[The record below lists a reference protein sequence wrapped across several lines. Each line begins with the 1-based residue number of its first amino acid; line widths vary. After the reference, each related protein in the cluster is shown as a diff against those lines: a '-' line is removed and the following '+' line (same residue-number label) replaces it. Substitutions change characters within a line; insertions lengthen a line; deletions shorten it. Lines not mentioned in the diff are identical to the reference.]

1 MKLPIMSAQVRS
13 RPQVFMVSKIRCG
26 LSSPSLSWKAT
37 MRSLRKP
44 AQSAETSGPSC
55 LMRFSKNA
63 KASMMRAEG
72 SAGRGRSWIS
82 ASRVSA
88 SPALSTRR

>member
-1 MKLPIMSAQVRS
+1 MKLPTMSAQVRS

-55 LMRFSKNA
+55 LMRVSKNVR
-63 KASMMRAEG
+63 ASVMRDEG
-72 SAGRGRSWIS
+72 SAGRGRSWIN
-82 ASRVSA
+82 ASSVSA
-88 SPALSTRR
+88 SPGLSIRR